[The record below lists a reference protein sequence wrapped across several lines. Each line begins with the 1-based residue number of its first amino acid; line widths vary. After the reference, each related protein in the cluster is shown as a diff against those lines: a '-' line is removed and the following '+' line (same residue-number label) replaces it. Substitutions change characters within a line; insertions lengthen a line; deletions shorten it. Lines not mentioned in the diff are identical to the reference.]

1 METQAIRCMTS
12 NRMKTNVVCTLD
24 SCAESQTC
32 VCINDRSMYVVAQLN
47 QCTNNEQSIEN
58 HRNVYTVH
66 HVQYAFTD
74 NPCSILSSLR
84 SLFYFY
90 SQSFHVPVPSFGLC
104 FSNTIAA
111 VHQLYLQFQKKL
123 EASSCTNQH
132 YYKDTSCQC
141 EFEYVFL
148 YHVMIYLDIL
158 LPSIFNFHLFFKF
171 KMFAY
176 RSL

>member
-1 METQAIRCMTS
+1 
-12 NRMKTNVVCTLD
+12 
-24 SCAESQTC
+24 
-32 VCINDRSMYVVAQLN
+32 MYVVAQLN
-47 QCTNNEQSIEN
+47 QCTNIEYSIEN
-58 HRNVYTVH
+58 HRNVMQNVYTVH
-66 HVQYAFTD
+66 HVQCAFTD

-84 SLFYFY
+84 SLFSFFF
-90 SQSFHVPVPSFGLC
+90 QSFHVPAPSVGLC
-104 FSNTIAA
+104 FSFTIAA
-111 VHQLYLQFQKKL
+111 AHQLYLQSQKKL